1 MRFRVCS
8 RSGGGCGG
16 CYNPTYGRAH
26 HYPCFGHRPVD
37 GIAAYPKRIYAAHMR
52 FLGRIR
58 LSVFTDESTSVER
71 QREIITQWA
80 RLHDHEVVGWAEDVD
95 VSGKLSPFDTP
106 KLGDWL
112 NNRWSEFDGIV
123 AWKLDRLARNM
134 FGLNDL
140 FQWAKT
146 EGKTVVSITESLD
159 LSTTVGVMVAQI
171 LAGVAQMELEAI
183 QARQSGSQAH
193 LRRMGRW
200 PGGNAPYGYRVVRN
214 GNGCKLDLDPDTAPV
229 VGMIAGRI
237 LDGNTMAAVCRELTS
252 TGIPAPKGG
261 KWQIS
266 TMRHLLRSPALR
278 GHRVHKGQVVLG
290 DDGQP
295 VMFGP
300 ELLDAETF
308 QRLQA
313 ELKPGNGAG
322 VRKNASPLSGLLLCD
337 DCGLPLTQDTST
349 AKGHTYR
356 YYRAHKQ
363 CPHPISMRAEV
374 LEGIAERALLNLYG
388 SKEITRREWI
398 PGEDHTT
405 ALNDAVARYDALSAR
420 LTTNLP
426 EIARQRLEG
435 QLAAVEA
442 ELGRLSGLPQVEGH
456 WGQVGT
462 GRTWAQAWDGST
474 VDERRKLLTDAGM
487 QFAVGQNQVTVGD
500 RFAAIRI
507 DDEDDEGAPFV
518 FLGPAGT

>member
-1 MRFRVCS
+1 
-8 RSGGGCGG
+8 
-16 CYNPTYGRAH
+16 
-26 HYPCFGHRPVD
+26 
-37 GIAAYPKRIYAAHMR
+37 MR

-58 LSVFTDESTSVER
+58 LSVSTDESTSVER
-71 QREIITQWA
+71 QREIITRWCQ
-80 RLHDHEVVGWAEDVD
+80 LHDHEVVGWAEDVD

-106 KLGDWL
+106 QLGDWL
-112 NNRWSEFDGIV
+112 NNRWPEFEGIV

-146 EGKTVVSITESLD
+146 NNKTVVSITESLD

-193 LRRMGRW
+193 LRLLGRW
-200 PGGNAPYGYRVVRN
+200 PGGNPPFGYRVVKN
-214 GNGCKLDLDPDTAPV
+214 GNGCKLDLDPEKAPV
-229 VGMIAGRI
+229 VSMIVSRV

-252 TGIPAPKGG
+252 AGVQAPKGG
-261 KWQIS
+261 KWQVS

-278 GHRVHKGQVVLG
+278 GHRVHKGEVILG

-295 VMFGP
+295 VAFGP
-300 ELLDAETF
+300 ELVDAETF

-313 ELKPGNGAG
+313 ALVPGNGSG
-322 VRKNASPLSGLLLCD
+322 RRRNASPLSGLAKCAE
-337 DCGLPLTQDTST
+337 CGAPMGYESSRGRD
-349 AKGHTYR
+349 HRRRY
-356 YYRAHKQ
+356 YYRAKCDHRTA
-363 CPHPISMRAEV
+363 MRADE
-374 LEGIAERALLNLYG
+374 LERLAEQALMLAKG
-388 SKEITRREWI
+388 DDEITRREWI

-405 ALNDAVARYDALSAR
+405 ALNEAVARYDALSGR

-426 EIARQRLEG
+426 EIARQRLES

-442 ELGRLSGLPQVEGH
+442 ELGRLSELPQVEGH

-474 VDERRKLLTDAGM
+474 VDERRKLLADADLR
-487 QFAVGQNQVTVGD
+487 FAVHKNQVTVED
-500 RFAAIRI
+500 RFAAIRT
-507 DDEDDEGAPFV
+507 DDEDAPFV
-518 FLGPAGT
+518 FIRPTRT

>member
-1 MRFRVCS
+1 
-8 RSGGGCGG
+8 
-16 CYNPTYGRAH
+16 
-26 HYPCFGHRPVD
+26 
-37 GIAAYPKRIYAAHMR
+37 MR
-52 FLGRIR
+52 FLARIR
-58 LSVFTDESTSVER
+58 LSVSTDESTSVER
-71 QREIITQWA
+71 QREIITQWS
-80 RLHDHEVVGWAEDVD
+80 RLHDHTIVGWAEDID

-106 KLGDWL
+106 QLGDWL
-112 NNRWSEFDGIV
+112 NNRHLEFDGVV

-146 EGKTVVSITESLD
+146 NSKTVVSITESLD

-193 LRRMGRW
+193 LRQVGRW
-200 PGGNAPYGYRVVRN
+200 PGGTPPYGYRVVRN
-214 GNGCKLDLDPDTAPV
+214 GNGGNGRKLDLDPETAPV
-229 VGMIAGRI
+229 VSMIVGRI

-252 TGIPAPKGG
+252 AGVPAPKGG
-261 KWQIS
+261 PWQIS

-295 VMFGP
+295 VAFGP

-322 VRKNASPLSGLLLCD
+322 VRKNASPLSGLLKCHE
-337 DCGLPLTQDTST
+337 CGLPLAQDISTSR
-349 AKGHTYR
+349 GHRYR
-356 YYRAHKQ
+356 YYRAHKD
-363 CPHPISMRAEV
+363 CPHPVSMRAEV
-374 LEGIAERALLNLYG
+374 LEGVAERVLLNLHG
-388 SKEITRREWI
+388 DKEITRREWI

-405 ALNDAVARYDALSAR
+405 ALAEAVNRYDALSER
-420 LTTNLP
+420 LGKDLP
-426 EIARQRLEG
+426 EIAKQRLEK

-442 ELGRLSGLPQVEGH
+442 ELGRLSALPQVEGH

-462 GRTWAQAWDGST
+462 GRTWAQAWDGSS
-474 VDERRKLLTDAGM
+474 VEERRKMLTDAGLH
-487 QFAVGQNQVTVGD
+487 FAVRENQVAVDD
-500 RFAAIRI
+500 RFLAINT
-507 DDEDDEGAPFV
+507 DDVDDPFV
-518 FLGPAGT
+518 VLTGLMART